1 MATILGFFSSNWL
14 IKFFWCIGEI
24 INGIELLSTFLSES
38 FIAKRFTME
47 VAEQAKIV
55 LIGVIE
61 SILSIGIIDGRKNS
75 YIIRLLSLI
84 SKYVPLNM
92 TTMKMRKRAATP
104 RITAR
109 IVVSSSNNVGNKH
122 TASTKP
128 TKSQVDQSNNELYR
142 VQVDDVVTYPCLY
155 SPTAL
160 WQKSP

>member
-1 MATILGFFSSNWL
+1 
-14 IKFFWCIGEI
+14 
-24 INGIELLSTFLSES
+24 
-38 FIAKRFTME
+38 ME

-122 TASTKP
+122 IMLGINTLP
-128 TKSQVDQSNNELYR
+128 LQSQ
-142 VQVDDVVTYPCLY
+142 
-155 SPTAL
+155 
-160 WQKSP
+160 QKAKWTNLTMNYTVYK